1 MQIPQR
7 LLMGPGP
14 SAVEPRVLAA
24 MAQPTLGHLDPMFL
38 VVMDSIAS
46 MLRQTFQTNNPLTL
60 TLSGTGT
67 AGMEAAVANV
77 IEPSDRAVV
86 CVSGYFGA
94 RIAEMVRRVGGE
106 PILVEVPW
114 GRPVPPEDLK
124 RTLDSVSGP
133 IKAVALVHAETSTG
147 VLQPLDDAIRL
158 AHARGALVMVDAV
171 TSLGGV
177 PLDVDGAGGG
187 EGIDVCYSG
196 SQKCLGGPPGL
207 APITVGPRAHALLKK
222 RTRPPVSFALDLLLL
237 EAYWS
242 AARTYHHTAP
252 SNAYYGLAEALQIL
266 SAEGLES
273 RWARHRAAHERL
285 ALGASGLGLE
295 FLAEPQDRLP
305 MLNTLRVPEG
315 VDEKSVRARLLSEH
329 NIEIGGGLGP
339 LAGTIWRVGLMG
351 GSAREECVARLLTAL
366 RIILGAGRMS
376 HPGRRGSIQA

>member
-1 MQIPQR
+1 MEKPPTR

-14 SAVEPRVLAA
+14 GVVEPRVLAA
-24 MAQPTLGHLDPMFL
+24 MAQPTLGHLDPAFL
-38 VVMDSIAS
+38 AVMDSIAA
-46 MLRQTFQTNNPLTL
+46 MLRQAFRTSNPLTL
-60 TLSGTGT
+60 TISGTGT
-67 AGMEAAVANV
+67 AGMEAAVANL

-86 CVSGYFGA
+86 CVAGYFGA

-106 PILVEVPW
+106 PILVEAPW
-114 GRPVPPEDLK
+114 GRPVPAEDLEK
-124 RTLDSVSGP
+124 ALASTAGP

-158 AHARGALVMVDAV
+158 AHARGALVIVDAV
-171 TSLGGV
+171 TSLGGI

-207 APITVGPRAHALLKK
+207 APITVGPRAHAMLRK
-222 RTRPPVSFALDLLLL
+222 RATPPVSFALDLMLLSD
-237 EAYWS
+237 YWGERRS
-242 AARTYHHTAP
+242 YHHTAP
-252 SNAYYGLAEALQIL
+252 SNGYYGLAEALEIL
-266 SAEGLES
+266 IAEGLEN

-285 ALGASGLGLE
+285 AAGASGLGLE
-295 FLAEPQDRLP
+295 FLAAPEHRLP
-305 MLNTLRVPEG
+305 VLNALRVPDG

-339 LAGTIWRVGLMG
+339 LAGRIWRVGLMG
-351 GSAREECVARLLTAL
+351 GSAREENVSRLLTAL

-376 HPGRRGSIQA
+376 RPGRSAG